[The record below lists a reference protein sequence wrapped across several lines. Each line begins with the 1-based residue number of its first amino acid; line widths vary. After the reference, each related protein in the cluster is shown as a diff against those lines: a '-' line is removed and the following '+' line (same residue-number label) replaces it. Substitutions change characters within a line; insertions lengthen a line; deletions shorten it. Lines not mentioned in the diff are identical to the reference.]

1 MVSRRNTRFKK
12 LSPLRIRLLIADDH
26 ESIREGLVAI
36 FHQCADIAVVAQAA
50 NGQDAVGLWQKHM
63 PDVTLLDLRMPTLD
77 GVQAMEEIR
86 RRDPL
91 ARVMMF
97 TGFDTE
103 NDISRALKAG
113 ARGCLLKDATRDE
126 LLASVRRVHSGGM
139 WIPSGIAATVAAAM
153 SCESLTRREQEVL
166 DWLAQGKCNKEI
178 AGALDIT
185 ETTVK
190 SHLRR
195 LFAKLHV
202 LCRTEAVRTASRRG
216 LVRL

>member
-1 MVSRRNTRFKK
+1 MVTPRRSRNKK
-12 LSPLRIRLLIADDH
+12 SLFRPIRLLVADDH
-26 ESIREGLVAI
+26 ESVREGLSAI
-36 FHQCADIAVVAQAA
+36 FHQCGEMTVVAQAA
-50 NGQDAVGLWQKHM
+50 NGHEAVSLWQAHL

-86 RRDPL
+86 RRDPD
-91 ARVMMF
+91 ARVMVF
-97 TGFDTE
+97 TGFEIE

-113 ARGCLLKDATRDE
+113 ARACVLKDAPRDE
-126 LLASVRRVHSGGM
+126 LLESVRRVHSGGM
-139 WIPSGIAATVAAAM
+139 WIPSTIAATVAVGM
-153 SCESLTRREQEVL
+153 SSQSLTRREQEVL
-166 DWLAQGKCNKEI
+166 EWLAQGKCNKEI
-178 AGALDIT
+178 AGALNIT

-202 LCRTEAVRTASRRG
+202 LSRTEAVRTASRRG